1 MYNPFHKAK
10 LVNHKCIVL
19 RFGRFRWSTDMIQI
33 WTTLR
38 CPGACDVPEH
48 VMSPVQ
54 EGYFRMPVGLFNIH
68 LCETKNAN
76 AAGIVVW
83 LPWEHSSFLHSTCVV
98 SGIYSIISRSRPFA
112 YGTLLV
118 PLSNLSNRNLHILII
133 MMTSQLVTGYYIF
146 IYVSIL
152 V

>member
-1 MYNPFHKAK
+1 
-10 LVNHKCIVL
+10 
-19 RFGRFRWSTDMIQI
+19 MIQI

-38 CPGACDVPEH
+38 CHGACDVT
-48 VMSPVQ
+48 
-54 EGYFRMPVGLFNIH
+54 GAGGLLRMPVGLFNIH
-68 LCETKNAN
+68 LCETKNVN

-133 MMTSQLVTGYYIF
+133 MMISQLVTGYYIF